1 MELIE
6 RLTQKLQEG
15 LPGPDAQLKMAPPQR
30 KLQLEAP
37 ENVLL
42 GGVMVLLLPGEK
54 EWDTL
59 LIRRTEDGRTHSG
72 QISFPGGKHDAAD
85 RTIQHTALRECEEEV
100 GIARDTI
107 SVIGTMTPLY
117 IPPSNFLV
125 TPTLG
130 YLNHRPLL
138 RPSEREV
145 QEIIQLPLSVIFHP
159 VKKATRT
166 ISRSGPENV
175 TFDTPV
181 YELAE
186 DLVIWGATAMI
197 LSELEHLLQDIS

>member
-6 RLTQKLQEG
+6 HLTQKIAEG
-15 LPGPDAQLKMAPPQR
+15 LPGPEAQLRMAPVHRRSQM
-30 KLQLEAP
+30 EVP
-37 ENVLL
+37 EHVLL

-59 LIRRTEDGRTHSG
+59 LIRRTEDGRTHGG
-72 QISFPGGKHDAAD
+72 QISFPGGKHETSDK
-85 RTIQHTALRECEEEV
+85 TIQYTALRECEEEV
-100 GIARDTI
+100 GIVRDKI
-107 SVIGTMTPLY
+107 QVIGSMTPLY

-130 YLNHRPLL
+130 YLDHRPLL

-159 VKKATRT
+159 VKKTTRT
-166 ISRSGPENV
+166 ISRTGKEAPGFE
-175 TFDTPV
+175 TPV
-181 YELAE
+181 YELDE

-197 LSELEHLLQDIS
+197 LSELEHLVQPTT

>member
-6 RLTQKLQEG
+6 TLTQKLTEG
-15 LPGPDAQLKMAPPQR
+15 LPGLEAQLKMAPPHRRSQS
-30 KLQLEAP
+30 QVPDNA
-37 ENVLL
+37 LL

-72 QISFPGGKHDAAD
+72 QISFPGGKYDPVDQDMLA
-85 RTIQHTALRECEEEV
+85 TALRECEEEV
-100 GIARDTI
+100 GIKRTSI
-107 SVIGTMTPLY
+107 QVLGTLTPLY

-130 YLNHRPLL
+130 YLDHRPLF

-159 VKKATRT
+159 ANKVTRAIT
-166 ISRSGPENV
+166 RPGQQNV
-175 TFDTPV
+175 PFETPV
-181 YELAE
+181 YQLDE

-197 LSELEHLLQDIS
+197 LSELEHLLQSTI